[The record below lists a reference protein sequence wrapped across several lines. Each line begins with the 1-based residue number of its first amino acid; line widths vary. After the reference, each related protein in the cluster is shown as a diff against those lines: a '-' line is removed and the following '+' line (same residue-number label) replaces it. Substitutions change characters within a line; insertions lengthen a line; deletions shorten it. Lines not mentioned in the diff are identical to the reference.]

1 MVPIWV
7 LWPTSLC
14 YQIHGDGSGRIG
26 VAMKELITN
35 ATLLTLSGTDE
46 PRTGEGMRSIGL
58 VRDGAV
64 FMEEGLI
71 RSVGLSDL
79 VLRDPDAKKARIHN
93 AQGRIVMPGFI
104 DCHTHPVFGEA
115 RLKDF
120 GLRTSGKSYQEI
132 AAQGGGIVSSI
143 RSTRGATESEL
154 TQQLL
159 AQTYR
164 FIECGTTTVETKTGY
179 GLDKDSELKA
189 LRAIKHVAAG
199 SPLELVPTFL
209 GAHAIPPEYQG
220 RPGEYI
226 DMLIKDV
233 LPVVVKENLAKFV
246 DAFCEKGFFSE
257 FECRKFLKAG
267 ADAGLGVRIHAE
279 QLTRSGGASL
289 AAELKAASADH
300 LDHADEGDLIKL
312 REAGVIAALVPGSNH
327 FLGHKEYPDARK
339 IIDAGVPAALA
350 TDFNPGTCPC
360 WNMQEVISI
369 ACTRMKM
376 SVEEAI
382 VATTIN
388 AAHALGLGKTQG
400 SLENG
405 KKADVIVLDCEDYR
419 ELAYWFGSNCVAM
432 VFKEGKLVHS
442 ERNLFA

>member
-1 MVPIWV
+1 
-7 LWPTSLC
+7 
-14 YQIHGDGSGRIG
+14 
-26 VAMKELITN
+26 MKQLITN
-35 ATLLTLSGTDE
+35 ATLLTLAGDHE
-46 PRTGEGMRSIGL
+46 PRTKGGMRSVGL
-58 VRDGAV
+58 IRNGAV
-64 FMEEGLI
+64 FMDKGLI
-71 RSVGLSDL
+71 QLVGLADT
-79 VLRDPDAKKARIHN
+79 VLRDPEVKKGQIHDAG
-93 AQGRIVMPGFI
+93 GRIVMPGFV

-154 TQQLL
+154 TQRLL
-159 AQTYR
+159 DQSSR
-164 FIECGTTTVETKTGY
+164 FTECGTTTIEAKTGY

-199 SPLELVPTFL
+199 SPLEFVPTFL

-220 RPGEYI
+220 RPGEYV

-233 LPVVVKENLAKFV
+233 LPVVVQEGLAKFV
-246 DAFCEKGFFSE
+246 DAFCEKGFFSQ

-279 QLTRSGGASL
+279 QLTRSRGASL

-300 LDHADEGDLIKL
+300 LDHADAVDLVKL

-327 FLGHKEYPDARK
+327 FLGHRDYPDARK
-339 IIDAGVPAALA
+339 IIDAGVPVALA

-369 ACTRMKM
+369 ATTQMGM
-376 SVEEAI
+376 TVEEAI
-382 VATTIN
+382 IASTIN
-388 AAHALGLGKTQG
+388 GAHALGLGKTHG
-400 SLENG
+400 SLEKG
-405 KKADVIVLDCEDYR
+405 KQADVIILDCSDYR
-419 ELAYWFGSNCVAM
+419 ELAYWFGSNIVSK
-432 VFKEGKLVHS
+432 VFKKGKL
-442 ERNLFA
+442 L